1 MNYEELVSAYET
13 DVQFPDVS
21 GMEHL
26 AMLQTRSEI
35 AQHEAQLSEEERR
48 RVQQADH
55 LLLQRAG
62 QFYAS
67 IQRVA
72 DLASWRRNENVPVTH
87 WWWYLDVITQL
98 PLPLESSTASAQFAL
113 ELSPAL

>member
-1 MNYEELVSAYET
+1 MNYEELISAYET

-26 AMLQTRSEI
+26 EMLMTRSEI
-35 AQHEAQLSEEERR
+35 ARHEARLSHVERQ
-48 RVQQADH
+48 RVQRADH
-55 LLLQRAG
+55 QLLRHAK

-67 IQRVA
+67 IQAVA
-72 DLASWRRNENVPVTH
+72 DLDSWRRNENAPVTH

-98 PLPLESSTASAQFAL
+98 PLALDPSTPTPQFAL
-113 ELSPAL
+113 ELSPAP